1 MSDIKILV
9 IGKKSL
15 LSNCFKSKTSI
26 KDVTYQSY
34 KNINKIKFNKY
45 THIINFSI
53 DPKIYKNDYNFINK
67 IDLKICKKI
76 KKLNCIY
83 IFPSTR
89 LVYSRSKSNIYGINK
104 KKIEKDILKIKKK
117 TLILR
122 ISNILTYDVSL
133 RNLFIS
139 NLLRSL
145 KKDSFVKLDISK
157 STYKDFI
164 ISDLF
169 VKILD
174 ELIKKN
180 IVGKF
185 NLSSNIP
192 IKVSEIVNQIIK
204 GYGVGTI
211 IMSEKIKKNN
221 SFILKNNKLKKI
233 VRFKTSKKE
242 ILQYCFKLGKK
253 LNA

>member
-104 KKIEKDILKIKKK
+104 KKIETDILKIKKK

-192 IKVSEIVNQIIK
+192 IKVSEIENQIIK

>member
-104 KKIEKDILKIKKK
+104 KKIETDILKIKKK
-117 TLILR
+117 L
-122 ISNILTYDVSL
+122 
-133 RNLFIS
+133 
-139 NLLRSL
+139 
-145 KKDSFVKLDISK
+145 
-157 STYKDFI
+157 
-164 ISDLF
+164 
-169 VKILD
+169 
-174 ELIKKN
+174 
-180 IVGKF
+180 
-185 NLSSNIP
+185 
-192 IKVSEIVNQIIK
+192 
-204 GYGVGTI
+204 
-211 IMSEKIKKNN
+211 
-221 SFILKNNKLKKI
+221 
-233 VRFKTSKKE
+233 
-242 ILQYCFKLGKK
+242 
-253 LNA
+253 

>member
-1 MSDIKILV
+1 M
-9 IGKKSL
+9 
-15 LSNCFKSKTSI
+15 
-26 KDVTYQSY
+26 
-34 KNINKIKFNKY
+34 
-45 THIINFSI
+45 
-53 DPKIYKNDYNFINK
+53 
-67 IDLKICKKI
+67 
-76 KKLNCIY
+76 
-83 IFPSTR
+83 
-89 LVYSRSKSNIYGINK
+89 
-104 KKIEKDILKIKKK
+104 
-117 TLILR
+117 
-122 ISNILTYDVSL
+122 TYDVSL

>member
-1 MSDIKILV
+1 MSNVKILV
-9 IGKKSL
+9 IGKRSL

-34 KNINKIKFNKY
+34 KNINEIKFNKY
-45 THIINFSI
+45 THIINFSV
-53 DPKIYKNDYNFINK
+53 DPKIYKNDYSFTNK

-76 KKLNCIY
+76 KNLNCIY

-89 LVYSRSKSNIYGINK
+89 LIYSRSKNNLYGKNK

-117 TLILR
+117 SLILR
-122 ISNILTYDVSL
+122 ISNILAYDISL

-145 KKDSFVKLDISK
+145 KKNSFVKFDISK

-180 IVGKF
+180 IIGKF

-192 IKVSEIVNQIIK
+192 IQVSEIANQIIK
-204 GYGVGTI
+204 GYGVGK
-211 IMSEKIKKNN
+211 IMMSKKIKKND
-221 SFILKNNKLKKI
+221 SFILKNDKLKKI

-242 ILQYCFKLGKK
+242 ILKYCFKLGKK

>member
-104 KKIEKDILKIKKK
+104 KKKETDILKIKKK

>member
-1 MSDIKILV
+1 MSNIKILV

-15 LSNCFKSKTSI
+15 LSNCFKSKTTI

-34 KNINKIKFNKY
+34 KNINKIRFNKY

-53 DPKIYKNDYNFINK
+53 DPKIYKNDYNFTNK

-89 LVYSRSKSNIYGINK
+89 LVYSKSKSNLYGINK

-117 TLILR
+117 SLILR

-192 IKVSEIVNQIIK
+192 IRVSEIVNQIIK

-211 IMSEKIKKNN
+211 IMSEKMKKNN

-233 VRFKTSKKE
+233 VRFKTSKKK

>member
-104 KKIEKDILKIKKK
+104 KKIETDILKIKKK

>member
-1 MSDIKILV
+1 M
-9 IGKKSL
+9 
-15 LSNCFKSKTSI
+15 
-26 KDVTYQSY
+26 
-34 KNINKIKFNKY
+34 
-45 THIINFSI
+45 
-53 DPKIYKNDYNFINK
+53 
-67 IDLKICKKI
+67 
-76 KKLNCIY
+76 
-83 IFPSTR
+83 
-89 LVYSRSKSNIYGINK
+89 
-104 KKIEKDILKIKKK
+104 
-117 TLILR
+117 ILR

-157 STYKDFI
+157 GTYKDFI

-211 IMSEKIKKNN
+211 IMSEKIKKKNN

-233 VRFKTSKKE
+233 VRFKTSKKKFYN
-242 ILQYCFKLGKK
+242 IV
-253 LNA
+253 LNLEKIECIRFL

>member
-34 KNINKIKFNKY
+34 KNINKIRFNKY

-53 DPKIYKNDYNFINK
+53 DPKIYKKNYNFTNK

-89 LVYSRSKSNIYGINK
+89 LVYSRSKSNLYGINK
-104 KKIEKDILKIKKK
+104 KKIEKDILKIKRKS
-117 TLILR
+117 LILR

-139 NLLRSL
+139 NLMRSL
-145 KKDSFVKLDISK
+145 KKDSFVKLNISK

-211 IMSEKIKKNN
+211 IMSKKIKKND